1 MLPPSPVIVDVRAW
15 LDRQRFSAFQWSVVL
30 LCFFIVAIDGFDTAC
45 VGFIAPALAQDW
57 HVGPAVL
64 GTVFSAGLAGL
75 MVGALIFGPLADR
88 IGRKLT
94 LLLTVG
100 AFGLASVLS
109 AFAPSIGALIALRFL
124 TGLGLGGAMPNAIAL
139 TSEYCPERRRAFLT
153 TVMFCG
159 FTLGSGFGGIVAA
172 QLVPDFGWR
181 SVLLF
186 GGVVPLLL
194 LPVMAFALP
203 ESVRYLVA
211 RGGQTAAVGK
221 LLNRIAP
228 MPVTP
233 DTRFVLHET
242 TANGSPKE
250 SPQESPVLQ
259 LFLPAFRTGTLLL
272 WTVFFMSLLI
282 VYLMTNWLPT
292 LIHSGGVALALASR
306 IAVMYQLGG
315 TVGAL
320 VIGRLMDKYPATVV
334 LCCTY
339 ALGALFLALTGV
351 SQGTMLAFAVT
362 GVGFCISGSQIGA
375 NAFAAQFY
383 PTASRVTGISWA
395 LGIGRLGSVC
405 GALVGGVLLSAN
417 IGFQLLFLLV
427 AVPAAIAS
435 FAILLCGIHAR
446 RTGTREALPAVTEG
460 T

>member
-1 MLPPSPVIVDVRAW
+1 MIDVRAW

-30 LCFFIVAIDGFDTAC
+30 LCFFVVAIDGFDTAC
-45 VGFIAPALAQDW
+45 VGFIAPALVQDW

-75 MVGALIFGPLADR
+75 MVGALVFGPLADR

-109 AFAPSIGALIALRFL
+109 AFAPSVGALIVLRFL

-139 TSEYCPERRRAFLT
+139 TSEYCPERRRSFLT

-194 LPVMAFALP
+194 LPVMVLALP
-203 ESVRYLVA
+203 ESVRYLVS
-211 RGGQTAAVGK
+211 RGGQTVAVGK

-228 MPVTP
+228 VQVTP

-242 TANGSPKE
+242 VAQGSP
-250 SPQESPVLQ
+250 VRQ

-272 WTVFFMSLLI
+272 WSVFFMSLLI

-306 IAVMYQLGG
+306 IAVMYQFGG

-339 ALGALFLALTGV
+339 GLGAGFLMLTGV

-395 LGIGRLGSVC
+395 LGVGRLGSVC
-405 GALVGGVLLSAN
+405 GALIGGVLLTAN
-417 IGFQLLFLLV
+417 IGFQRLFLLV

-435 FAILLCGIHAR
+435 FAIFLCGVQAR
-446 RTGTREALPAVTEG
+446 RIETHAAFPAVTEG

>member
-1 MLPPSPVIVDVRAW
+1 MLPHPPTIDLRAW
-15 LDRQRFSAFQWSVVL
+15 LDRQRFSAFQWRVVA

-45 VGFIAPALAQDW
+45 VGFIAPALVQDW
-57 HVGPAVL
+57 HVSPGVL

-75 MVGALIFGPLADR
+75 MVGALAFGPLADR
-88 IGRKLT
+88 IGRKRT
-94 LLLTVG
+94 LLITVA
-100 AFGLASVLS
+100 AFGIATVAS
-109 AFAPSIGALIALRFL
+109 AFAPNVTALIVLRFL

-139 TSEYCPERRRAFLT
+139 TSEYCPERRRSFLT

-186 GGVVPLLL
+186 GGVVPLVLV
-194 LPVMAFALP
+194 PVMAFALP

-211 RGGQTAAVGK
+211 SGADNAAIGK

-228 MPVTP
+228 LDLTL
-233 DTRFVLHET
+233 DTRFVLTET
-242 TANGSPKE
+242 KAKGSP
-250 SPQESPVLQ
+250 VRQ

-272 WTVFFMSLLI
+272 WMVFFMSLLI
-282 VYLMTNWLPT
+282 VYLLTNWLPT
-292 LIHSGGVALALASR
+292 LIHSGGVSLALASR
-306 IAVMYQLGG
+306 IAVMYQVGG
-315 TVGAL
+315 TIGAL
-320 VIGRLMDKYPATVV
+320 VIGRLMDRYPATIV

-339 ALGALFLALTGV
+339 ALGAVFLTLTGV
-351 SQGTMLAFAVT
+351 AHGTMLAFAVT

-395 LGIGRLGSVC
+395 LGVGRLGSVC
-405 GALVGGVLLSAN
+405 GALVGGVLLTAN
-417 IGFQLLFLLV
+417 IGFQLLFLIV
-427 AVPAAIAS
+427 AVPAAVAS
-435 FAILLCGIHAR
+435 LAIFLCGKQAVCA
-446 RTGTREALPAVTEG
+446 GLGDALPVASEG

>member
-1 MLPPSPVIVDVRAW
+1 MLPQSPLVDLRAW
-15 LDRQRFSAFQWSVVL
+15 LDSQRFSAFQWRVVI

-45 VGFIAPALAQDW
+45 VGFIAPALVQDW
-57 HVGPAVL
+57 HVTPGVL

-75 MVGALIFGPLADR
+75 MVGALAFGPLADR
-88 IGRKLT
+88 IGRKRT
-94 LLLTVG
+94 LLITVA
-100 AFGLASVLS
+100 AFGIATVAS
-109 AFAPSIGALIALRFL
+109 AFAPNVSALIVLRFL

-139 TSEYCPERRRAFLT
+139 TSEYCPERRRSFLT

-186 GGVVPLLL
+186 GGAVPLVLV
-194 LPVMAFALP
+194 PVMAFALP

-211 RGGQTAAVGK
+211 SGADNAIVGK

-228 MPVTP
+228 LAVTP
-233 DTRFVLHET
+233 DTRFALHET
-242 TANGSPKE
+242 QAKGSP
-250 SPQESPVLQ
+250 VRQ

-272 WTVFFMSLLI
+272 WMVFFMSLLI
-282 VYLMTNWLPT
+282 VYLLTNWLPT
-292 LIHSGGVALALASR
+292 LIHSGGVSLALASR
-306 IAVMYQLGG
+306 IAVMYQVGG
-315 TVGAL
+315 TIGAL
-320 VIGRLMDKYPATVV
+320 VIGRLMDRYPATIV

-339 ALGALFLALTGV
+339 GLGAVFLALTGV
-351 SQGTMLAFAVT
+351 TQGAMLAFAVT

-395 LGIGRLGSVC
+395 LGVGRLGSVC
-405 GALVGGVLLSAN
+405 GALVGGVLLTAN
-417 IGFQLLFLLV
+417 IGFQSLFLIV

-435 FAILLCGIHAR
+435 LAILLCGKQVAR
-446 RTGTREALPAVTEG
+446 VEAVDAMSVASKRV
-460 T
+460 